1 MAYTIASRSQ
11 ELASPAAKLTK
22 SPPTHFFR
30 DLPAELWD
38 GLLVKVFDVSTT
50 APQTLLNLA
59 CVDTWLAQRLRNTET
74 NGLWQNLW
82 DIYSSQETYY
92 ATVRKKKQLEKEMQ
106 KAHELMPNVSQP
118 ARESLRLAGFK
129 GCILCGDDRDHIFW
143 RLLVHC
149 CSKCL
154 HSNLLSQQQ
163 LWDNFALPAA
173 CFKETPYHDVGR
185 RNHKVKSYLYGDVL
199 PILQKYYSVNS
210 FYDFR
215 RQYNVEDLKS
225 QYRLR
230 RGEVIAE
237 RVAQAEQTLGLI

>member
-1 MAYTIASRSQ
+1 MAGTASAQYGHERIV
-11 ELASPAAKLTK
+11 AKSVGHILFT
-22 SPPTHFFR
+22 R
-30 DLPAELWD
+30 DLLCN
-38 GLLVKVFDVSTT
+38 STQEKT
-50 APQTLLNLA
+50 A
-59 CVDTWLAQRLRNTET
+59 R
-74 NGLWQNLW
+74 
-82 DIYSSQETYY
+82 
-92 ATVRKKKQLEKEMQ
+92 KEMQ

-118 ARESLRLAGFK
+118 AREILRLAGFK

-210 FYDFR
+210 FYNFR

-237 RVAQAEQTLGLI
+237 RVAQAEQTLGLL